1 MGKLL
6 QRLDGHSF
14 LGTGAASYNIMSISV
29 AVAVMLTIAASHDIS
44 VPYSA
49 LLAVVGAGT
58 VLIVTAYAGFGAGT
72 LAALIDLVIVVD
84 TMPMTDFR
92 LGLRPVGFAVLCAV
106 GMLSAGMLMRSG
118 RRRRLAAFAELRECD
133 SVLESLFDHIPA
145 AVMIV
150 EPDGR
155 VCAINAFARDLFGLS
170 FDAVSDLNVDTIIRP
185 KHRDPESDKII
196 GTLAALA
203 RSGQRRG
210 IEATGLPI
218 GGNIRALSIGAVFV
232 PVGNQQKLT
241 IFVRDDT
248 DAIAATAEHHELQDE
263 LLHMA
268 RLTALGEMGSAIA
281 HELNQPLAAAVNYL
295 GVARTESDDESPDR
309 AVIGAAVREAIDQV
323 FRAGSVLSRLHSF
336 VTRLPAMQED
346 TDAQAPL
353 LETVKLT
360 AFAIRDAGASLVLDI
375 DQDMGMF
382 RGDRIQIQQVLL
394 NLVRNALEAMAQ
406 SPRRIVTIRGRLIDE
421 RNIAVTVSDTG
432 PGVAPAMKANLFQ
445 AFSTTKSGGL
455 GVGLSISRTI
465 IRSHGGMIGC
475 CTNADGGADFW
486 FSLPRSNV
494 PEGGK
499 IAA

>member
-1 MGKLL
+1 M
-6 QRLDGHSF
+6 
-14 LGTGAASYNIMSISV
+14 
-29 AVAVMLTIAASHDIS
+29 
-44 VPYSA
+44 
-49 LLAVVGAGT
+49 
-58 VLIVTAYAGFGAGT
+58 
-72 LAALIDLVIVVD
+72 LAALFGLVILVE
-84 TMPMTDFR
+84 TMPIPEFR
-92 LGLRPVGFAVLCAV
+92 LGPSPLVFAALCFI
-106 GMLSAGMLMRSG
+106 GMLSAGMFVRFD
-118 RRRRLAAFAELRECD
+118 RHRRLAATPQMRDYD
-133 SVLESLFDHIPA
+133 SMLESLFDHLPA

-150 EPDGR
+150 EPGGR
-155 VCAINAFARDLFGLS
+155 VCAINAFARALFGLS
-170 FDAVSDLNVDTIIRP
+170 PDEASDLNANSLIRP
-185 KHRDPESDKII
+185 KHGDPESGDIV
-196 GTLAALA
+196 GTLVALA

-210 IEATGLPI
+210 IEAIGLPI
-218 GGNIRALSIGAVFV
+218 GGDVRALSLGAAFV
-232 PVGNQQKLT
+232 PAGNQRNLA

-248 DAIAATAEHHELQDE
+248 DAIAATAELHELQDE

-295 GVARTESDDESPDR
+295 GVARTESDGESPDR
-309 AVIGAAVREAIDQV
+309 AVIATAVREAIDQV

-346 TDAQAPL
+346 TDARAPL

-406 SPRRIVTIRGRLIDE
+406 SPRRIVTLRGRLVDE
-421 RNIAVTVSDTG
+421 RNLAVTVSDTG
-432 PGVAPAMKANLFQ
+432 PGITSAMKANLFQ

-465 IRSHGGMIGC
+465 VRAHGGMIGC
-475 CTNADGGADFW
+475 CSNADGGADFW
-486 FSLPRSNV
+486 FSLPRSDV